1 MGPAFGGGGRDA
13 QTWPHLRKTWR
24 QRQVGR
30 TPCALITTQPPPP
43 PACPPE
49 PMASVPCVCVV
60 CALGAALLSV
70 SRLNCH
76 PGNWRGEPQWGEG
89 PMEPSPSSR
98 ASSGPPFPG
107 NLSPAAQ
114 TSFLSLPECLT
125 PQVLAG
131 RPGLQLLPVLAALI
145 CPLCRIQACV
155 PKPRHPCLA
164 PPASALSI
172 SAPNFQASP
181 PPSTAALTLRV
192 LPLVVGL
199 RTGWFDHARPP
210 EELAPLSAGG
220 ATHLTL
226 LDAPLAVPGWQ
237 NLLPARKER
246 RNFREGQRGG
256 RGGPR

>member
-1 MGPAFGGGGRDA
+1 MGPAFGGGEGTLRLGHTSGKPGDRDRWA
-13 QTWPHLRKTWR
+13 VRPVLSSPPSHHHRLPARQSRWPLCR
-24 QRQVGR
+24 
-30 TPCALITTQPPPP
+30 
-43 PACPPE
+43 
-49 PMASVPCVCVV
+49 VCVV